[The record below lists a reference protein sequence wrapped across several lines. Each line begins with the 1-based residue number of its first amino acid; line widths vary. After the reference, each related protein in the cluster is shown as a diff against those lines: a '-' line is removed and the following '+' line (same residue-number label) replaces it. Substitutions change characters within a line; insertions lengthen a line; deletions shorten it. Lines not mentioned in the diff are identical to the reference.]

1 MFFTLGI
8 ESPKN
13 NNEAYGI
20 VVPALCNDKYD
31 CFSAADNEDEIPA
44 MATEAILLTIQDMI
58 ESGEYDIS
66 DVKNDHLSYQKNDN
80 YAYCDTWV
88 IIHVDVSKF
97 NGKQK
102 RINITLPDVLI
113 DRIDN
118 AVKANHSIYKDRSNF
133 LAEAAINE
141 LSLRNRAS

>member
-8 ESPKN
+8 ETPTN
-13 NNEAYGI
+13 DNEAYGV
-20 VVPALCNDKYD
+20 VVPALCNDKYG
-31 CFSAADNEDEIPA
+31 CFSGADNEEDIPA

-66 DVKNDHLSYQKNDN
+66 DIKNNHLSYQKNSD

-88 IIHVDVSKF
+88 IIYVDVSKF
-97 NGKQK
+97 SGKQK

-118 AVKANHSIYKDRSNF
+118 TVKNNSIYKDRSHF

-141 LSLRNRAS
+141 LSSQNRAS